1 MSTNITIPSLGESI
15 SEAVLIKWLKSDGD
29 SVAAAEAIAE
39 LETDK
44 ANVDLPAPSAGVVKS
59 SVKPGTTVKIGQ
71 VVGTIEVG
79 SGGAGTGKPSAVAD
93 APAKAEVAKAEAP
106 KTENAK
112 PEAMAAPGRTAAKAE
127 DLPPAARKIVAEAGI
142 APSAVIGTGPAGRII
157 KDDAV
162 AAVAAAKVMSPS
174 PATADSPKKLVEHPQ
189 SAAITQSKAPA
200 SPAVPTV
207 NVGLGTRTGDDVP
220 FDATG
225 AKRVPMSKIRKKIA
239 ERLVQAQHTAAIL
252 HTYNE
257 IDLTE
262 VMALRAR
269 HKEAFE
275 KTHGIGLGFMSFFVK
290 AVCQALKAFPRVNG
304 QIDGDN
310 TVFFNHVHMGIAVST
325 ERGLVVPVLKNAHA
339 LSFAQ
344 IESEIKRLAIA
355 ARDGKL
361 AMDEMSGGTFTITNG
376 GVFGSLLSAPILNA
390 PQSGILGM
398 HTIQKRPMVVNDQ
411 IVVRSMMYV
420 VLGYDHR
427 MIDGKDS
434 VSFLVR
440 VKQLL
445 EDPSKLLLDV

>member
-15 SEAVLIKWLKSDGD
+15 SEAVLIKWLKSDGEA
-29 SVAAAEAIAE
+29 VAAAEAIAE

-44 ANVDLPAPSAGVVKS
+44 ANVDLPAPAAGVMKS
-59 SVKPGTTVKIGQ
+59 AVKPGTTVKIGQ

-79 SGGAGTGKPSAVAD
+79 TGKAAAAPAVKAE
-93 APAKAEVAKAEAP
+93 PAKAEPAKVEAP
-106 KTENAK
+106 KPA
-112 PEAMAAPGRTAAKAE
+112 PAAAGRTASKAE
-127 DLPPAARKIVAEAGI
+127 DLPPAARKLVAEAGVS
-142 APSAVIGTGPAGRII
+142 PTAVTGTGPAGRIT

-162 AAVAAAKVMSPS
+162 AAVAAAKASA
-174 PATADSPKKLVEHPQ
+174 PAAPALPDKKTVEHPL
-189 SAAITQSKAPA
+189 SAPFTQSKAPA
-200 SPAVPTV
+200 AAPAVVPA
-207 NVGLGTRTGDDVP
+207 VGLGTSTGDDIP

-225 AKRVPMSKIRKKIA
+225 AKRVPMTKIRKKIA

-257 IDLTE
+257 VDLTE
-262 VMALRAR
+262 VMAIRAK
-269 HKEAFE
+269 HKDAFE

-290 AVCQALKAFPRVNG
+290 AVCQALKSFPRVNA
-304 QIDGDN
+304 QIDGEN

-339 LSFAQ
+339 MSFAQ

-398 HTIQKRPMVVNDQ
+398 HTIQKRPVVVNDQ
-411 IVVRSMMYV
+411 IVVRSMMYI

>member
-15 SEAVLIKWLKSDGD
+15 SEAVLIKWLKSDGEP
-29 SVAAAEAIAE
+29 VAAAEAIAE

-44 ANVDLPAPSAGVVKS
+44 ANVDLPAPVAGVVKS

-79 SGGAGTGKPSAVAD
+79 SGKPAAAST
-93 APAKAEVAKAEAP
+93 KAEVAKAEAP
-106 KTENAK
+106 KVEAAK
-112 PEAMAAPGRTAAKAE
+112 SEAAKTSAPAAGRTAAKAE
-127 DLPPAARKIVAEAGI
+127 DLPPAARKVVAEAGV
-142 APSAVIGTGPAGRII
+142 APSAVTGTGPAGRIT
-157 KDDAV
+157 KEDAV
-162 AAVAAAKVMSPS
+162 AAVAAAKSAAAS
-174 PATADSPKKLVEHPQ
+174 PAPVEPAKKLVEHPL
-189 SAAITQSKAPA
+189 SAPFTQSKVPATPAAPA
-200 SPAVPTV
+200 VAA
-207 NVGLGTRTGDDVP
+207 GLGTRTGDDIP
-220 FDATG
+220 FDASG
-225 AKRVPMSKIRKKIA
+225 AKRVPMTKIRKKIA

-269 HKEAFE
+269 HKDAFE

-290 AVCQALKAFPRVNG
+290 AVCQALKAFPRVNA
-304 QIDGDN
+304 QIDGEN
-310 TVFFNHVHMGIAVST
+310 TVFFDHVHMGIAVST

-411 IVVRSMMYV
+411 IVARSMMYV